1 MLHIFLQQNVD
12 YSHPSNFY
20 SSLLPTRVNAAAS
33 PSSVLGHTESCEQNH
48 SSNGSNNATPIPS
61 TSSSSNNQMSFSS
74 SSSSN
79 NTHNSHNNNSGTRNA
94 SPIVYGGGGGSGE
107 SVNEHY
113 KTRIGGHGIFKPI
126 AKNASFNSTTTRSMG
141 GRDNCKNIHN
151 DSHDDRPSPGDSIV
165 SAGGEKDD
173 QEECMSRERTLS
185 PSDSSV
191 HSNSP
196 SPDLPAISTATSS
209 TTTAAAAA
217 AAAAAS
223 LSSAI
228 PVPPFPA
235 SHLLEFYS
243 QYFNGSFKA
252 ADSLHS
258 LAAARETGL

>member
-1 MLHIFLQQNVD
+1 MFFSLQQNVD

-33 PSSVLGHTESCEQNH
+33 PSSVLGHSESCEQNH
-48 SSNGSNNATPIPS
+48 SSNGSNNTTPIPS
-61 TSSSSNNQMSFSS
+61 TSSSSNNQMSFSGS
-74 SSSSN
+74 NNNSSSN
-79 NTHNSHNNNSGTRNA
+79 RNA
-94 SPIVYGGGGGSGE
+94 SPIVYGGGGGGGGE

-126 AKNASFNSTTTRSMG
+126 AKNASFNNSTSDGRSITG

-165 SAGGEKDD
+165 SAGADKDD

-185 PSDSSV
+185 PSDSSI

-196 SPDLPAISTATSS
+196 SPDLPATSS
-209 TTTAAAAA
+209 SATATAAAAA